1 MFTEQIF
8 ISNDLFLVMP
18 LDVKSEAALLA
29 ECFLALRTLVRLLA
43 AVDPPA
49 IICPVQFSPPSIEH
63 EGKFSARK
71 RVCTLKPQVQ

>member
-1 MFTEQIF
+1 MRHSVVVE
-8 ISNDLFLVMP
+8 VAGGR
-18 LDVKSEAALLA
+18 EALPADA
-29 ECFLALRTLVRLLA
+29 ALVRLLA